1 MTHKRIII
9 LGGGLTGLIAA
20 NICSN
25 LGIDTILVEKTNSLG
40 GGNKSTTNKNGDI
53 FDLGYH
59 ALDFNRSVI
68 TTNFFQKIIKNQYY
82 KIKLKRGI
90 IIRNHLFPYNSKI
103 SQWPIDLQNIFKIK
117 LNKDSIKGNL
127 NRKKIS
133 NIYGKKFT
141 QLVFDEILPSY
152 PAANWSIQ
160 NGGNETD
167 FAGIVY
173 PWFFPNVSKTVIRDS
188 EWDRF
193 HDSMRETQEHYIL
206 YPKKNGFQEFVNA
219 LINDIN
225 KDYCKI
231 IKNIKKSE
239 VIINSKT
246 KEIKNLK
253 LNGKTVSAD
262 LYFWCNS
269 PISLSKILNINIKTE
284 KSLIPQKIIFGNFV
298 FKKEIKQDFHEILV
312 GSLEHKINRISF
324 PGKIANKKNN
334 LVQVEFSFPENQH
347 SVDKNYWKPIWLE
360 SLKKVGIVK
369 SDNILKS
376 FSIVSETRGM
386 ISKYEIE
393 HIRNLYESKI
403 SHEKGNNIIIPSFN
417 FGPENINRVVPQVI
431 LNTVQALTSLTGN
444 SK

>member
-1 MTHKRIII
+1 MIHKTVVI

-40 GGNKSTTNKNGDI
+40 GGNKSTTNRNGDI

-68 TTNFFQKIIKNQYY
+68 TTNFFQKIIKNQFY

-90 IIRNHLFPYNSKI
+90 LIKDYLFPYNSKL
-103 SQWPIDLQNIFKIK
+103 SLWPVELQNIFKKK
-117 LNKDSIKGNL
+117 LSKDSIKGKL

-141 QLVFDEILPSY
+141 QLVFDEILRSY
-152 PAANWSIQ
+152 PAVNWSIQ
-160 NGGNETD
+160 NGGDETD

-173 PWFFPNVSKTVIRDS
+173 PWFFPKMSKTVIRDS

-193 HDSMRETQEHYIL
+193 HDSMRKTHEQYIL

-219 LINDIN
+219 IINDID

-231 IKNIKKSE
+231 VKNVKKSE
-239 VIINSKT
+239 VIIDSRT

-253 LNGKTVSAD
+253 LDGKIVSAD

-269 PISLSKILNINIKTE
+269 PISLSKILDINIKKE

-298 FKKEIKQDFHEILV
+298 FEKEIKQDFHEILV

-324 PGKIANKKNN
+324 PGKIGNKKNN
-334 LVQVEFSFPENQH
+334 LIQIEFSFPENQH
-347 SVDKNYWKPIWLE
+347 SLNQTYWKPMWLE
-360 SLKKVGIVK
+360 SLKKVGIIK
-369 SDNILKS
+369 SDNVLKS

-386 ISKYEIE
+386 ITKYEIE
-393 HIRNLYESKI
+393 HMRNLYESKI
-403 SHEKGNNIIIPSFN
+403 VREKGSNIIIPSFN

-431 LNTVQALTSLTGN
+431 LNTVKALTSLTGN